1 MRRIDKRNQL
11 DDLALVLKDTEE
23 LNRYLLDNGELDKIV
38 DYSLLL
44 DTRKAQELRER
55 QNRIFEEDLDHEYRP
70 DLSNID
76 HLISATNTQ
85 LPGSRDL
92 VET

>member
-1 MRRIDKRNQL
+1 MRRIDHRNQL

-23 LNRYLLDNGELDKIV
+23 LNRYLLDRGEHDKLV
-38 DYSLLL
+38 DYSQLL

-76 HLISATNTQ
+76 HLISTTNTQ